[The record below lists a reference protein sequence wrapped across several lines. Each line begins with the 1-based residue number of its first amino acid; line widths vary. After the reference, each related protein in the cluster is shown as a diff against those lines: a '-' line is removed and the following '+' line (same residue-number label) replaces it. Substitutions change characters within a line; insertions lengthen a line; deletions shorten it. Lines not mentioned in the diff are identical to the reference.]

1 MSKYFLVTW
10 GTGYQARPRIVS
22 QDELLE
28 DEGGYWSGG
37 DYAEWDAHMEKL
49 DAIDVSETIVLADT
63 VSPDNSCEVFFTRVT
78 IYKYRDRYVL
88 CGHFLPMAT
97 SRDMSKQ
104 HAAELAFDAWVAA
117 MEIEQHEGAFYLGI
131 PK

>member
-78 IYKYRDRYVL
+78 IYKYRYRYVL
-88 CGHFLPMAT
+88 CGHFLPTAT

-117 MEIEQHEGAFYLGI
+117 MEIEQHEGERNA
-131 PK
+131 

>member
-49 DAIDVSETIVLADT
+49 DAIDVSETVVLADN

-78 IYKYRDRYVL
+78 
-88 CGHFLPMAT
+88 T
-97 SRDMSKQ
+97 DMSMQ

-117 MEIEQHEGAFYLGI
+117 MEIEQQEGGHNA
-131 PK
+131 